1 MSAATDGDGT
11 NVGSGHSATTTA
23 VNGSNTTPKPGNV
36 NIAKV
41 PEAPKYI
48 ISPRGSSGL
57 FVESST
63 AKKYRPDR
71 PQGEVLVPI
80 KELTFP
86 AEVDYLLETALSVY
100 TPFWPRFSFSV
111 IFVDVAISLAIIILG
126 ALTVSFSNG
135 PPSTIRGLS
144 ITNTIIAG
152 CAALLKGTVSEL
164 VHASLRLIH
173 LLVPTFT

>member
-1 MSAATDGDGT
+1 MPHNRPLQSSPPVMSAATDGDGT
-11 NVGSGHSATTTA
+11 NVGSGRSATTTA
-23 VNGSNTTPKPGNV
+23 VNGSNTTPNPGDA

-57 FVESST
+57 YVASST

-86 AEVDYLLETALSVY
+86 A
-100 TPFWPRFSFSV
+100 
-111 IFVDVAISLAIIILG
+111 
-126 ALTVSFSNG
+126 
-135 PPSTIRGLS
+135 
-144 ITNTIIAG
+144 
-152 CAALLKGTVSEL
+152 
-164 VHASLRLIH
+164 
-173 LLVPTFT
+173 